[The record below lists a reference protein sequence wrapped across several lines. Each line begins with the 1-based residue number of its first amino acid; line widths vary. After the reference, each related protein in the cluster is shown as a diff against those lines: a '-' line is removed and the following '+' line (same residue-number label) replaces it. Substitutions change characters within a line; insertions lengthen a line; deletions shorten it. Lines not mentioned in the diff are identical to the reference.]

1 MIYQSGVPVRDRS
14 SWYNVSRWFAV
25 WFSPPRD
32 PFNQRATF
40 SPPPVIVTTAMVRS
54 TTLGATVTT
63 GLLQPTIATTVTC
76 STSIR
81 ATGTGTTTIG
91 LTVTPFGRSPK
102 HLQASGL
109 FLSLIYIY
117 SFNAHHR

>member
-1 MIYQSGVPVRDRS
+1 MVHQSGVPVRDRS

-54 TTLGATVTT
+54 TMLGATVTIGRLHLT
-63 GLLQPTIATTVTC
+63 ARTTVVT

-81 ATGTGTTTIG
+81 ATPTGTTTIG
-91 LTVTPFGRSPK
+91 LTVSPFGRSPK
-102 HLQASGL
+102 NKL
-109 FLSLIYIY
+109 
-117 SFNAHHR
+117 